1 MLPLSRRTE
10 EAPPGRGEDR
20 VDTLGENARHVLV
33 SGRSACASARS
44 RALSRA
50 ARSSL
55 SRDRGAEK
63 VDRRHS
69 KRVGQPHQALERQVL
84 QPEFDLLKVFPG
96 QPQFLGQGLLGQAL
110 LRTQLGYSPAN
121 IGDHVFCVE
130 SAGTQGAPVSLARLD
145 ETPAYSLVLQRWR
158 SLARHLEMRPRRSM
172 ESVIKNPRL
181 HQVKLRRLRT

>member
-1 MLPLSRRTE
+1 MLPLSKADGGSPARPRRGQ
-10 EAPPGRGEDR
+10 GRRPRREC
-20 VDTLGENARHVLV
+20 RHVLV
-33 SGRSACASARS
+33 GGRSACASTRS

-63 VDRRHS
+63 IDRRHS

-121 IGDHVFCVE
+121 IGDHVFSVE
-130 SAGTQGAPVSLARLD
+130 STGTQGAPVSLVRLD
-145 ETPAYSLVLQRWR
+145 ETPAYSLVLQ
-158 SLARHLEMRPRRSM
+158 
-172 ESVIKNPRL
+172 
-181 HQVKLRRLRT
+181 